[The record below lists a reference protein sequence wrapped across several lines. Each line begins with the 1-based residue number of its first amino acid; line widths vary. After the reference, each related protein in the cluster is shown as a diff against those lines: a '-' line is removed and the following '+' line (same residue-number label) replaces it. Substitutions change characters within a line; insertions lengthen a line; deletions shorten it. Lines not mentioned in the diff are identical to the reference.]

1 MKKLLMIAVIALSMA
16 ACEPEGDLYVI
27 SSVSVSPI
35 SGDVGTE
42 FEWQAEVSTLV
53 ASELTV
59 TLNGAESVEIAQES
73 VEGKSTEQLF
83 SGVISSGS
91 LSQPGIYSVS
101 FTLSSPGRT
110 SLERTAYFEVK

>member
-1 MKKLLMIAVIALSMA
+1 MIAVIALSMA

-35 SGDVGTE
+35 SGAVGTE

-59 TLNGAESVEIAQES
+59 TLNGTESVEIAQES

-83 SGVISSGS
+83 SGVISGS

>member
-1 MKKLLMIAVIALSMA
+1 MKKLLLTAVIALSMA

-35 SGDVGTE
+35 SGAVGTE

-83 SGVISSGS
+83 SGVISGS

>member
-1 MKKLLMIAVIALSMA
+1 MIAVIALSMA

-35 SGDVGTE
+35 SGAVGTE

-83 SGVISSGS
+83 SGVISGS

>member
-35 SGDVGTE
+35 SDAVGTE

-83 SGVISSGS
+83 SGVISGS
-91 LSQPGIYSVS
+91 LSQPSIYSVS

>member
-35 SGDVGTE
+35 SGAVGTE
-42 FEWQAEVSTLV
+42 FKWQAEVSTLV

-83 SGVISSGS
+83 SGVISGS

>member
-1 MKKLLMIAVIALSMA
+1 MIAVIALSMA

-35 SGDVGTE
+35 SDAVGTE
-42 FEWQAEVSTLV
+42 FKWQAEVSTLV

-59 TLNGAESVEIAQES
+59 TLNGTESVEIAQES

-83 SGVISSGS
+83 SGVISGS

>member
-35 SGDVGTE
+35 SGAVGTE
-42 FEWQAEVSTLV
+42 FKWQAEVSTLV

-59 TLNGAESVEIAQES
+59 TLNGTESVEIAQES

-83 SGVISSGS
+83 SGVIPDA

>member
-35 SGDVGTE
+35 SGFVGTE

-59 TLNGAESVEIAQES
+59 TLNGTESVEIAQES

-83 SGVISSGS
+83 
-91 LSQPGIYSVS
+91 
-101 FTLSSPGRT
+101 
-110 SLERTAYFEVK
+110 

>member
-35 SGDVGTE
+35 SGAVGAE
-42 FEWQAEVSTLV
+42 FKWQAEVSTLV

-59 TLNGAESVEIAQES
+59 TLNGTESVEIAQES

-83 SGVISSGS
+83 SGVIPDD
-91 LSQPGIYSVS
+91 LSQSGIYSVS

>member
-1 MKKLLMIAVIALSMA
+1 MKKLLLTAVIALSMA

-35 SGDVGTE
+35 SGAVGTE
-42 FEWQAEVSTLV
+42 FKWQAEVSTLV

-83 SGVISSGS
+83 SGVISGS

>member
-1 MKKLLMIAVIALSMA
+1 MIAVIALSMA

-35 SGDVGTE
+35 SDAVGTE

-83 SGVISSGS
+83 SGVISGS

>member
-35 SGDVGTE
+35 SGAVGTE

-83 SGVISSGS
+83 SGVISGS

>member
-35 SGDVGTE
+35 SGAVGTE

-59 TLNGAESVEIAQES
+59 TLNGTESVEIAQES
-73 VEGKSTEQLF
+73 VEGKSTGQLF
-83 SGVISSGS
+83 SGVISGS

>member
-35 SGDVGTE
+35 SGAVGTE
-42 FEWQAEVSTLV
+42 FKWQAEVSTLV

-59 TLNGAESVEIAQES
+59 TLNGTESVEIAQES

-83 SGVISSGS
+83 SGVISGS

>member
-35 SGDVGTE
+35 SDAVGTE
-42 FEWQAEVSTLV
+42 FKWQAEVSTLV

-83 SGVISSGS
+83 SGVISGS

>member
-35 SGDVGTE
+35 SGSVGTE

-83 SGVISSGS
+83 SGVISGS

>member
-1 MKKLLMIAVIALSMA
+1 MKKLLLTAVIALSMA

-35 SGDVGTE
+35 SGAVGTE

-59 TLNGAESVEIAQES
+59 ILNGAESVEIAQES

-83 SGVISSGS
+83 SGVISGS

>member
-1 MKKLLMIAVIALSMA
+1 MKKLLLTAVIALSMA

-59 TLNGAESVEIAQES
+59 TLKALFRSPVFTLFLLLCLLRGEPLWR
-73 VEGKSTEQLF
+73 EQL
-83 SGVISSGS
+83 I
-91 LSQPGIYSVS
+91 L
-101 FTLSSPGRT
+101 R
-110 SLERTAYFEVK
+110 

>member
-35 SGDVGTE
+35 SDAVGTE
-42 FEWQAEVSTLV
+42 FKWQAEVSTLV

-59 TLNGAESVEIAQES
+59 TLNGTESVEIAQES

-83 SGVISSGS
+83 SGVISGS

>member
-1 MKKLLMIAVIALSMA
+1 MKKLLLTAVIALSMA

-35 SGDVGTE
+35 SGAVGTE

-59 TLNGAESVEIAQES
+59 TLNGTESVEIAQES

-83 SGVISSGS
+83 SGVIPDAP
-91 LSQPGIYSVS
+91 SQPGIYSVS

>member
-35 SGDVGTE
+35 SGAVGTE

-59 TLNGAESVEIAQES
+59 ILNGAESVEIAQES

-83 SGVISSGS
+83 SGVISGS

>member
-1 MKKLLMIAVIALSMA
+1 MIAVIALSMA

-35 SGDVGTE
+35 SGAVGTE
-42 FEWQAEVSTLV
+42 FKWQAEVSTLV

-59 TLNGAESVEIAQES
+59 TLNGTESVEIAQES

-83 SGVISSGS
+83 SGVISGS